1 MAGTTNFKFLKTVG
15 KPIEYR
21 LFEIVNSIAVI
32 LMAFWVVYGIIVGYE
47 TPIMII
53 YTSALVI
60 FLALWLAFRNNIN
73 FRIVTGIFYLFSA
86 IAIAFAWFPSGG
98 SYGAIMHSF
107 VLIYISGLLILK
119 PRAFLTY
126 SVVMVSIAIAASVL
140 EYINPDLAAPYVDTK
155 QRIMDIGIANVAM
168 LIIVSLCIFL
178 FKRANDLDRNKIEDL
193 FQNLEKEKTKAE
205 SADHAKSQF
214 LATISHEMRTPL
226 NGILG
231 ISELLNQT
239 ELNEEQSQLVRNLIV
254 SSEMLHNLV
263 SDVLDLTQIED
274 NKLVLHEVDFDLS
287 YEIKN
292 IKSIFVDRI
301 KREDKNVELVFDFDD
316 KIDVVL
322 TGDVLRLK
330 QVIINLVNNALKF
343 TERGMIKVSTELLE
357 EREKELLINVSVRD
371 TGIGI
376 PKDQL
381 KKLFNKFS
389 KIDTPEHNRKD
400 GTGLGLVITK
410 NIVEA
415 MQGEVRVSSEF
426 GVGSVFSF
434 IAPFKI
440 AENQELE
447 QANVEDIDLSP
458 HKLKVLIAEDYEI
471 NRLVATKTLLNLGIA
486 EVETAIDGMEAYEKA
501 VIGSPDFI
509 LMDMKMPELDG
520 LGATELILDKYRE
533 DHRTPPV
540 IIATTANA
548 LKEDID
554 ACLQVGMSHFVS
566 KPYNQQTIYNAFKRF
581 LTNGHNN

>member
-60 FLALWLAFRNNIN
+60 FLGLWFAFRNNIN
-73 FRIVTGIFYLFSA
+73 FRIVTGIFYLFSS

-239 ELNEEQSQLVRNLIV
+239 KLNEEQSQLVRNLIV

-520 LGATELILDKYRE
+520 LGATELILDKYKQ

>member
-1 MAGTTNFKFLKTVG
+1 MG
-15 KPIEYR
+15 
-21 LFEIVNSIAVI
+21 
-32 LMAFWVVYGIIVGYE
+32 FWTVYGFLVGFE

-53 YTSALVI
+53 YGSCFVF
-60 FLALWLAFRNNIN
+60 FLSLWIAFRKNVN
-73 FRIVTGIFYLFSA
+73 FRLVTGLFYLFGA
-86 IAIAFAWFPSGG
+86 IAIGLAWFPSGG
-98 SYGAIMHSF
+98 TYGAIMHAF
-107 VLIYISGLLILK
+107 ILVYISGLLILT
-119 PRAFLTY
+119 PRAFLSY
-126 SVVMVSIAIAASVL
+126 SILMVVIVAVATTL
-140 EYINPDLAAPYVDTK
+140 EYINPDLAAPYTDNY
-155 QRIMDIGIANVAM
+155 QRIMDIAIANIVT
-168 LIIVSLCIFL
+168 LIIVAICIYL
-178 FKRANDLDRNKIEDL
+178 FKKENYLDREKVETL
-193 FQNLEKEKTKAE
+193 FENLEKEKIKAE

-239 ELNEEQSQLVRNLIV
+239 ELNEEQSQLVKNLIV

-274 NKLVLHEVDFDLS
+274 NKLVLHEVDFDLA

-292 IKSIFVDRI
+292 IESIFVDRI
-301 KREDKNVELVFDFDD
+301 RREEKNVELVFDFDD
-316 KIDVVL
+316 KIDLIL

-357 EREKELLINVSVRD
+357 AREKELLINVSVRD

-410 NIVEA
+410 NIVQA
-415 MQGEVRVSSEF
+415 MKGEVRVSSEF

-447 QANVEDIDLSP
+447 QSSVENMDLSP

-471 NRLVATKTLLNLGIA
+471 NRLVATKTLVNLGIA

-533 DHRTPPV
+533 DHRKPPV

-581 LTNGHNN
+581 LKNGRN

>member
-73 FRIVTGIFYLFSA
+73 FRVVTGIFYLFSA

-126 SVVMVSIAIAASVL
+126 SVVMVSIAIAATAL